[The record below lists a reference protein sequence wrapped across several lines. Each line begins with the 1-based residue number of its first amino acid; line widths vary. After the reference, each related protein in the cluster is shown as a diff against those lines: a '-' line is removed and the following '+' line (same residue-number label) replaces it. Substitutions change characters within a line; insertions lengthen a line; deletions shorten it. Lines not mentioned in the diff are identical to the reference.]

1 MTSESTAPANPEAV
15 SAPLPAATVRL
26 IALLVA
32 AAFVVILNE
41 TIMSVAL
48 PELMGEFD
56 VTAATAQWL
65 TTGFMLTMAVVIP
78 LTGWLLV
85 RLPLR
90 PVFILAMSTF
100 TGGTVLASLAPV
112 FPVLVAGRVVQAIGT
127 AIMMPLLMTTVL
139 NVVPADRRGRTM
151 GVISIV
157 IAVAPA
163 IGPSVGG
170 VVLDV
175 LSWRWMFWLVLPIA
189 LLALVAGGALIRNFT
204 DTRPIPLDVFSA
216 VLSAVG
222 FAGLIYGLSSIGEAA
237 SGNALITP
245 WIPITVGVVA
255 LVVFVWRQLALKD
268 YALLDVRAFAR
279 PTFTTALVMMLVA
292 MMSLFGT
299 LILLPLYMQQVLG
312 VSVLDSGLALLP
324 GGLVMGVLGWF
335 VGRLFDKVGPRPLVI
350 PGALLTSAA
359 LWGMTTLDGDSS
371 LGMVVA
377 FHIVMS
383 TGLALLFSP
392 LMTAALGSLPPHL
405 YSHGSALMNTLQ
417 QVAAA
422 AGTAMFITVM
432 TLGIVSGAESG
443 AEPVAAQM
451 TGVHNAMLVGAV
463 ISLITVIGVFFIRN
477 TAQTEAP
484 VAQAL
489 AEEAEEAEA
498 ATETEGAGQAPTGQA
513 PTGQA

>member
-1 MTSESTAPANPEAV
+1 MTSNAPATAPSATA
-15 SAPLPAATVRL
+15 SAPLPSATVRL
-26 IALLVA
+26 IAPLVG

-48 PELMGEFD
+48 PELMGEFG

-65 TTGFMLTMAVVIP
+65 TTAFMLTMAVVIP
-78 LTGWLLV
+78 LTGWMLV

-90 PVFILAMSTF
+90 TVFVTAMTTF
-100 TGGTVLASLAPV
+100 TAGTLLASLAPV

-127 AIMMPLLMTTVL
+127 AIMIPLLMTTVL

-163 IGPSVGG
+163 MGPTVGG
-170 VVLDV
+170 VVLEA

-189 LLALVAGGALIRNFT
+189 ILALVAGGALIRNVT
-204 DTRPIPLDVFSA
+204 ENRPIPLDVFSA
-216 VLSAVG
+216 VLSAIG
-222 FAGLIYGLSSIGEAA
+222 FAGLIFGLSSIGEAA
-237 SGNALITP
+237 MDNAIVSP
-245 WIPITVGVVA
+245 SIPIGVGVVA
-255 LVVFVWRQLALKD
+255 LVVFVWRQLSLKD
-268 YALLDVRAFAR
+268 LALLDVRAFAV
-279 PTFTTALVMMLVA
+279 PTFTGALSLMLISMMA
-292 MMSLFGT
+292 LFGT

-312 VSVLDSGLALLP
+312 VSTLESGLVLLP
-324 GGLVMGVLGWF
+324 GGLLMGVLGWF
-335 VGRLFDKVGPRPLVI
+335 VGRLFDRVGPRPLVI
-350 PGALLTSAA
+350 PGGFMASAG
-359 LWGMTTLDGDSS
+359 LWGMTTLGATSS

-377 FHIVMS
+377 FHIVLS
-383 TGLALLFSP
+383 IGLALLFSP

-432 TLGIVSGAESG
+432 TLGIVAGEGSGDS
-443 AEPVAAQM
+443 VAAQM
-451 TGVHNAMLVGAV
+451 NGVHNALLVGAI
-463 ISLITVIGVFFIRN
+463 ISLVTVVGVFFVRN

-484 VAQAL
+484 IAQAL
-489 AEEAEEAEA
+489 AEESASESV
-498 ATETEGAGQAPTGQA
+498 
-513 PTGQA
+513 

>member
-1 MTSESTAPANPEAV
+1 MTSNAPATPQSDTA
-15 SAPLPAATVRL
+15 SAPLPSATVRL
-26 IALLVA
+26 IALLVG

-48 PELMGEFD
+48 PELMGEFG

-65 TTGFMLTMAVVIP
+65 TTAFMLTMAVVIP
-78 LTGWLLV
+78 LTGWMLV

-90 PVFILAMSTF
+90 TVFVTAMTTF
-100 TGGTVLASLAPV
+100 TAGTLLASLAPV

-127 AIMMPLLMTTVL
+127 AIMIPLLMTTVL

-163 IGPSVGG
+163 MGPTVGG
-170 VVLDV
+170 VVLDM

-189 LLALVAGGALIRNFT
+189 VLALVAGGALIRNVT
-204 DTRPIPLDVFSA
+204 ENRPIPLDVFSA
-216 VLSAVG
+216 VLSAIG
-222 FAGLIYGLSSIGEAA
+222 FAGLIFGLSSIGEAA
-237 SGNALITP
+237 MDNAIVSP
-245 WIPITVGVVA
+245 WIPIGIGVVA
-255 LVVFVWRQLALKD
+255 LVVFVWRQLSLKD
-268 YALLDVRAFAR
+268 LALLDVRAFAV
-279 PTFTTALVMMLVA
+279 PTFTGALSLMLIS

-312 VSVLDSGLALLP
+312 VSTLDSGLALLP
-324 GGLVMGVLGWF
+324 GGLLMGVLGWF
-335 VGRLFDKVGPRPLVI
+335 VGRLFDRVGPRPLVI
-350 PGALLTSAA
+350 PGAFMASAG
-359 LWGMTTLDGDSS
+359 LWGMTTLGSSSS

-377 FHIVMS
+377 FHIVLS
-383 TGLALLFSP
+383 IGLALLFSP

-432 TLGIVSGAESG
+432 TLGIVAGEESG
-443 AEPVAAQM
+443 DAVAAQM
-451 TGVHNAMLVGAV
+451 NGVHNALLVGAV
-463 ISLITVIGVFFIRN
+463 ISLVTVIGVFFVRN

-484 VAQAL
+484 IAQAL
-489 AEEAEEAEA
+489 AEESASESV
-498 ATETEGAGQAPTGQA
+498 
-513 PTGQA
+513 

>member
-1 MTSESTAPANPEAV
+1 MTSDAPATPQ
-15 SAPLPAATVRL
+15 SATPSASASAALPAATVRL
-26 IALLVA
+26 ISLLVA

-48 PELMGEFD
+48 PELMAEFS

-65 TTGFMLTMAVVIP
+65 TTAFMLTMAVVIP
-78 LTGWLLV
+78 LTGWMLV

-90 PVFILAMSTF
+90 TVFVIAMTTF
-100 TGGTVLASLAPV
+100 TVGTLIASLAPV
-112 FPVLVAGRVVQAIGT
+112 FPVLIGGRVVQAVGT

-139 NVVPADRRGRTM
+139 NVVPASRRGRTM

-163 IGPSVGG
+163 MGPTVGG
-170 VVLDV
+170 VVLET

-189 LLALVAGGALIRNFT
+189 VLALVAGGVLIRNVT
-204 DTRPIPLDVFSA
+204 ENRPIPLDVFSA

-222 FAGLIYGLSSIGEAA
+222 FAGLIFGLSSIGEAA
-237 SGNALITP
+237 TDNALISP
-245 WIPITVGVVA
+245 WVPIGVGVVA
-255 LVVFVWRQLALKD
+255 LAVFVWRQLSLKD
-268 YALLDVRAFAR
+268 LALLDVRAFAV
-279 PTFTTALVMMLVA
+279 PTFTGALVLMLISMMA
-292 MMSLFGT
+292 LFGT

-324 GGLVMGVLGWF
+324 GGLLMGVLGWF
-335 VGRLFDKVGPRPLVI
+335 VGRLFDRVGPRPLVI
-350 PGALLTSAA
+350 PGAILASGG
-359 LWGMTTLDGDSS
+359 LWGMTTLGADSS

-377 FHIVMS
+377 FHIVLS
-383 TGLALLFSP
+383 IGLALLFSP

-417 QVAAA
+417 QVAAG

-432 TLGIVSGAESG
+432 TLGIISGAESG
-443 AEPVAAQM
+443 ADETVAQM
-451 TGVHNAMLVGAV
+451 TGVHNALIVGAC
-463 ISLITVIGVFFIRN
+463 ISLITVIGAFFVRN

-489 AEEAEEAEA
+489 ADEAES
-498 ATETEGAGQAPTGQA
+498 QSV
-513 PTGQA
+513 